1 MKAIV
6 ATTAAFYSISNFEL
20 PTIPWQSLIDPA
32 HQRLVEIELN
42 LSLLA
47 LLYGKL
53 FRSFLDG
60 VVLCNQRSGTL
71 SRCCD
76 LSPDLS
82 SNLSSICTSR
92 DLI

>member
-1 MKAIV
+1 MIYQYCEQP
-6 ATTAAFYSISNFEL
+6 TTL
-20 PTIPWQSLIDPA
+20 WQSLIDPA
-32 HQRLVEIELN
+32 HQHLVEIELN

-47 LLYGKL
+47 LLYGKI

-60 VVLCNQRSGTL
+60 VVLCNQRFGTL
-71 SRCCD
+71 NRCCD